1 MASLLTR
8 AGRLDL
14 CTASGAWGA
23 ATHKVALL
31 GPSYVPA
38 VTDTATVLATYELSG
53 TGYAAGYG
61 GSGRKSLAS
70 KTLTTSSAGRTV
82 FDAADLTWSSINAG
96 TAAWLAVVRETGG
109 SDATSVL
116 VAVLAYPV
124 TLTDGSDLVVT
135 WPTSGLFYLA
145 D

>member
-1 MASLLTR
+1 MASLITR

-14 CTASGAWGA
+14 CTAASAWLTG
-23 ATHKVALL
+23 THKVALL
-31 GPSYVPA
+31 GPTYTPA
-38 VTDTATVLATYELSG
+38 VTDTASVIATYELSG
-53 TGYAAGYG
+53 TGYTAGYG
-61 GSGRKSLAS
+61 GSGRKTLAS
-70 KTLTTSSAGRTV
+70 KTLATSSAGRTV
-82 FDAADLTWSSINAG
+82 FDAADLTWTAINAG
-96 TAAWLAVVRETGG
+96 TAGWLAVVRETGG

-135 WPTSGLFYLA
+135 WPTTGLFYLA